1 MAGSTRSVKCPKC
14 GGSEIHR
21 SHRHRRDYLL
31 NPFRIM
37 RMLRPYRCRQCLHR
51 FWRPSTVRNRF
62 LMTYAVIVVVCLL
75 AAWGFFSIS
84 DNSTG
89 ISTTIFK
96 SVTSQELDNIV
107 KQGGAAGETSE

>member
-1 MAGSTRSVKCPKC
+1 
-14 GGSEIHR
+14 
-21 SHRHRRDYLL
+21 
-31 NPFRIM
+31 
-37 RMLRPYRCRQCLHR
+37 
-51 FWRPSTVRNRF
+51 
-62 LMTYAVIVVVCLL
+62 MTYAVIVVVCLL
-75 AAWGFFSIS
+75 AAWVFFSIS